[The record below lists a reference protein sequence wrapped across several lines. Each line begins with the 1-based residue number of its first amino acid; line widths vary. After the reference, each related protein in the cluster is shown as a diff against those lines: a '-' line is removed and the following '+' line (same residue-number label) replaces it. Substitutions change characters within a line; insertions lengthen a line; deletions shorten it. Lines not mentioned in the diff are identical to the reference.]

1 MLRRHRG
8 HRLADHDEGSTMTKR
23 WRSIVTAAAVI
34 AALAT
39 GGAVFAQAQN
49 SGSTPPA
56 NQPAAQPQE
65 APASEQGAPE
75 NSAADPDNVQ
85 DENGKD
91 DAAEKAGTNEKAE
104 SPETPGETGSEAP
117 NDDGPG
123 GHADE
128 PGNPNADHQFQGK
141 E

>member
-1 MLRRHRG
+1 
-8 HRLADHDEGSTMTKR
+8 MTKR
-23 WRSIVTAAAVI
+23 VKGIVTAVAAIAAV
-34 AALAT
+34 AA

-49 SGSTPPA
+49 GASTTPA
-56 NQPAAQPQE
+56 NQPAQQE
-65 APASEQGAPE
+65 TPAAEQGGPE
-75 NSAADPDNVQ
+75 NSATDPDNVQ

-91 DAAEKAGTNEKAE
+91 DATERPEKAE
-104 SPETPGETGSEAP
+104 TNDKADSPETSGEAGSEVP

-128 PGNPNADHQFQGK
+128 PGNPSADHQFEGQ

>member
-1 MLRRHRG
+1 
-8 HRLADHDEGSTMTKR
+8 MTKR
-23 WRSIVTAAAVI
+23 LKGIVTAVAAI

-49 SGSTPPA
+49 GASTTPA
-56 NQPAAQPQE
+56 DQPTQQQAPAA
-65 APASEQGAPE
+65 EQSAPE
-75 NSAADPDNVQ
+75 NSATDRDNVQ

-91 DAAEKAGTNEKAE
+91 DATAGPEKTDANEKAE
-104 SPETPGETGSEAP
+104 SPEKPGEAGSEVP

-128 PGNPNADHQFQGK
+128 PGNPNADHQFQGQ

>member
-1 MLRRHRG
+1 MTRRMRQ
-8 HRLADHDEGSTMTKR
+8 L
-23 WRSIVTAAAVI
+23 VTAIAAI

-49 SGSTPPA
+49 SAGTTPGT
-56 NQPAAQPQE
+56 
-65 APASEQGAPE
+65 EQAGPE
-75 NSAADPDNVQ
+75 NS
-85 DENGKD
+85 
-91 DAAEKAGTNEKAE
+91 EKGETPEKAE
-104 SPETPGETGSEAP
+104 TPGQEGSEVP

-128 PGNPNADHQFQGK
+128 PGNPNADHQFEGV

>member
-1 MLRRHRG
+1 
-8 HRLADHDEGSTMTKR
+8 MTKR
-23 WRSIVTAAAVI
+23 LRNVITAVAAI

-49 SGSTPPA
+49 SGTSTPA
-56 NQPAAQPQE
+56 SASQPTQE
-65 APASEQGAPE
+65 KAGSEQSGPE
-75 NSAADPDNVQ
+75 NSATDPDNVQ

-91 DAAEKAGTNEKAE
+91 DATEAKEKADGPEKAE
-104 SPETPGETGSEAP
+104 QPGQEGSEVP

-128 PGNPNADHQFQGK
+128 PGNPNADHQSQGN